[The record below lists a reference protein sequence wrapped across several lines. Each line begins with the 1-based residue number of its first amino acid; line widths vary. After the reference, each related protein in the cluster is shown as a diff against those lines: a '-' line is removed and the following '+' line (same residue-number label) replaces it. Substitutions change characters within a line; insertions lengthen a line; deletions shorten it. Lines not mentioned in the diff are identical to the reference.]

1 MDKQSKM
8 QIESTCL
15 NKKRNRSKN
24 KNNIKKVKDERYV
37 ILNTIIKNY
46 MITLMLIV

>member
-1 MDKQSKM
+1 MDKQSKL

-24 KNNIKKVKDERYV
+24 KNNIKKVKDETQYDYQK
-37 ILNTIIKNY
+37 TI
-46 MITLMLIV
+46 